1 MMIYNAVVCPMDK
14 PQIPNGFVAW
24 DSGGITQ
31 VGDMS
36 QCPAPVPD
44 QDVDAQGGY
53 VLPGFVDVHC
63 HLGLLADGLSYDED
77 DCNEVSDPC
86 TPQLRAIDALYPL
99 DHHRPHQSRQR
110 QRHWRPDRRHQ
121 DGGALGG

>member
-86 TPQLRAIDALYPL
+86 TPQLRAIDALYP
-99 DHHRPHQSRQR
+99 
-110 QRHWRPDRRHQ
+110 
-121 DGGALGG
+121 